1 MTRDGSRSQFNSSNY
16 MPLKFGLRGGCMV
29 CAFWKR
35 RRLALPVSGARESAE
50 NVGRFLAPEGGSRC
64 ALPLSPLMQGSV
76 SLCLAVLFSSGDL
89 EVSNSAIQIHCA
101 RYTLSSNPP
110 ISPLL
115 LTFSSLFVSSP
126 PRISSLLIFLPYNPV
141 CTILP
146 LSPPLFLSY
155 LITSPRASVF
165 SSPVFFVFVILPFP
179 FPSSS
184 PATLSP
190 PIFSQFSSSLPRH
203 LPYYTLPFL
212 LLLSPYLPLSNLHP
226 FSNPCCL
233 PISPPLHSLPLLPPS
248 STPPSPRL
256 PTNSPYRLLQNP
268 PEPFPPSSQH
278 IAADTSQSFLR
289 FIAAL
294 FRARLTISCRADSHT
309 LLGNM
314 SPCCWIQNISF
325 YEFIKT

>member
-1 MTRDGSRSQFNSSNY
+1 MLYLYLPSCR
-16 MPLKFGLRGGCMV
+16 
-29 CAFWKR
+29 
-35 RRLALPVSGARESAE
+35 ALSLSA
-50 NVGRFLAPEGGSRC
+50 
-64 ALPLSPLMQGSV
+64 
-76 SLCLAVLFSSGDL
+76 SLCCFLQGIWRSLTLPSKSIVLA
-89 EVSNSAIQIHCA
+89 IHSPPIPL
-101 RYTLSSNPP
+101 YLLSSSPSPHFFPP
-110 ISPLL
+110 P
-115 LTFSSLFVSSP
+115 VSSP

-165 SSPVFFVFVILPFP
+165 SSPVFFFFVILPFP

-248 STPPSPRL
+248 STPPLLVSQPIPLIVSSRIRLSRSLRL
-256 PTNSPYRLLQNP
+256 PNTSPPIPASHFYVSLP
-268 PEPFPPSSQH
+268 PYLEH
-278 IAADTSQSFLR
+278 V
-289 FIAAL
+289 
-294 FRARLTISCRADSHT
+294 
-309 LLGNM
+309 
-314 SPCCWIQNISF
+314 
-325 YEFIKT
+325 